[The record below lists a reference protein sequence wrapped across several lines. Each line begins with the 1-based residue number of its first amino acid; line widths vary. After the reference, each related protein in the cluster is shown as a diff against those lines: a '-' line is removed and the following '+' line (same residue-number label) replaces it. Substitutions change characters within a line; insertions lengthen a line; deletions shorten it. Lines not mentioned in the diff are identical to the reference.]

1 MLSGGHFY
9 LWPKFVVLLHKL
21 QSFRIE
27 SNHFKLQ
34 EQAHDILSIRQVQ
47 YFFCLL
53 VHAHLFQTMNHF
65 AARSPF
71 LVPVRLHKE
80 PHSVAKIEVNL
91 AGKQNQVQQLI
102 VLKVT
107 KIPLQ
112 KEWANL
118 GNEELQIVSEW
129 TAEVRIDT
137 ALGFEL

>member
-1 MLSGGHFY
+1 
-9 LWPKFVVLLHKL
+9 
-21 QSFRIE
+21 
-27 SNHFKLQ
+27 
-34 EQAHDILSIRQVQ
+34 
-47 YFFCLL
+47 
-53 VHAHLFQTMNHF
+53 
-65 AARSPF
+65 
-71 LVPVRLHKE
+71 
-80 PHSVAKIEVNL
+80 L